1 MSQPNA
7 KQSGYAY
14 LKSQYFAL
22 CGAIR
27 KQLTGNGRVND
38 NAAAEAIIAGAT
50 VRAENSNR
58 IYFKDSV
65 AQLRTSYEALKPQKA
80 VEA

>member
-1 MSQPNA
+1 MSQPKA
-7 KQSGYAY
+7 TKSAYSY

-27 KQLTGNGRVND
+27 KHFAGNGRSTD
-38 NAAAEAIIAGAT
+38 NAAAEAMIAGAT
-50 VRAENSNR
+50 VRNDKNQ

-65 AQLRTSYEALKPQKA
+65 AQLRAVYDALKPQEA

>member
-1 MSQPNA
+1 MSQP
-7 KQSGYAY
+7 KSGYAY

-22 CGAIR
+22 CGAVR
-27 KQLTGNGRVND
+27 KQLAGNGRVTN
-38 NAAAEAIIAGAT
+38 NAAAEAIIAAST
-50 VRAENSNR
+50 VRAEGKNS

-65 AQLRTSYEALKPQKA
+65 EKLRAAYDALKPQEA